1 MYLKMRTIS
10 FVLAQS
16 ALVRS
21 ARAFT
26 SLYTSPLYA
35 LQLQTSLDGGSE
47 YASWTP
53 LQHPDMFPQNHNQET
68 EDTDNSPWTH
78 PPICTPVL
86 QTINSTLC
94 IYTSTTYS
102 SNRGISIF
110 TTPSLAKTF
119 ASLPA
124 FTSPQPPL
132 INTPTNAYTATAI
145 PGKGLGML
153 AARDLNFGDVV
164 TAHTPTFVAY
174 LEVEL
179 STLER
184 ERWWRRAVEQLPKES
199 RDAFL
204 DLATVYGDERVK
216 VQDVVKSNTF
226 RVDVGGG
233 VGHLAIWPETSRAN
247 HGCAPKHHPLEPT
260 PLRQKHLQTGF
271 HFNCTCSRCTSP
283 TSDATLSRM
292 ETIQSQLN
300 DWSATSPAASPSTSL
315 ALVDEL
321 MGLYRS
327 EGLEGFMDLAY
338 GYAALA
344 YSAVGD
350 RDMALRYAELAKEAI
365 LLKDGKWVANFGV
378 WEELIG
384 NVEGHWSWMMRK
396 GGGE

>member
-1 MYLKMRTIS
+1 M
-10 FVLAQS
+10 
-16 ALVRS
+16 
-21 ARAFT
+21 
-26 SLYTSPLYA
+26 
-35 LQLQTSLDGGSE
+35 
-47 YASWTP
+47 
-53 LQHPDMFPQNHNQET
+53 
-68 EDTDNSPWTH
+68 DT
-78 PPICTPVL
+78 
-86 QTINSTLC
+86 
-94 IYTSTTYS
+94 S
-102 SNRGISIF
+102 SNLHSCPPNHKLHPLHLHLHNVQFQPRNLNF
-110 TTPSLAKTF
+110 HYPFPRKNLR
-119 ASLPA
+119 LPPCLHI
-124 FTSPQPPL
+124 PQPPL